1 MLTEKNDYF
10 DSMGAFS
17 SFSPDDP
24 EKKKGNNG
32 YEAYHGGDTLVNGG
46 NNGVY
51 RQTRKH
57 LGADIRNA
65 KINLDG
71 SGFNK
76 KYNMIDSD
84 GRLRSFRDYHAIS
97 KRWVRGEAGEDDNI
111 EERNKMRTTYST
123 TDTAFNDIA
132 GEYYKNVVVGNFK
145 KNRAATKK
153 KAQEV
158 YTSYMSVIGA
168 DPELAMRQMISADK
182 PQKDLEKTMQSVDVA
197 EIRRLAEPVA
207 LYAGYDPDEYV
218 QKFILPT
225 MYNRL
230 VDELVK
236 ENVPKNPVEYI
247 LRSSLDNSLIGKVST
262 WALSQSLDD
271 DTNIKLSQ
279 EGLYTYKP
287 NWAES
292 LAGNVGGLLVDLPV
306 FGMLGSTSSKVVGK
320 TTGVL
325 AENLAKKIVL
335 MKGGEAMTKESAKAI
350 AKRAI
355 TSKLANRMALSA
367 STQGLT
373 LGTYDAANSVADD
386 LLAGDG
392 VDAGKALKSFTKG
405 AATGAVLGVVGTP
418 MREFASLQKGFNKF
432 AASVGVLGTESAVF
446 TGFTQAEKLANDIE
460 ITPVDLAADY
470 AESMATLGIMKAAH
484 WRPKGLRLK
493 LDRKGQLQ
501 SAFRLSSSERAELE
515 EMNIQP
521 DRFMELIQRSL
532 KLPSFEGKIVEDMLE
547 TYSKVMS
554 NEKVSASAKS
564 KLMFLVENK
573 ISSTLP
579 LPVDYF
585 VDRGEDGKWNVTYY
599 DEGGRKISTEKFDN
613 AGNAKSRMLVQ
624 SGKIRRNRILF
635 FESELTAGLESQ
647 NFIRQAGLFAKKN
660 KVDVNLLAEAMYKKA
675 TGEELLPEESRLVDK
690 VLEKAA
696 YDDAGM
702 VQNLYEL
709 RRRIEKKHGLES
721 GTLMH
726 DIDKEF
732 YRIDTKQN
740 DALDEYQEIL
750 RGEFERLKGGT
761 VSSRYRRMLEKGLNS
776 EYFGMTNEEVK
787 QQEYADYEAWVAIRD
802 ADRTGLTSKPHP
814 VGERLIRRITI
825 PDDDNSG
832 YVWSANGVKNTK
844 TDIEQYKER
853 AQALADKFGVKLNF
867 ISDEHEIPLP
877 PTPEHIM
884 DYNMM
889 VKAEGWSNLG
899 RVYLN
904 LPNVKSV
911 EHAEKVV
918 LHEVV
923 AHRGLLGVFGD
934 NLYEF
939 MEDVYRKASPDVLRG
954 IGRIKR
960 TYGSADGY
968 TLVEEYLAHLA
979 EKVNPTPQERSIKVR
994 VKDYI
999 RSLLIRMKLYTG
1011 SNRQISEK
1019 ELAAIMQRHSEYMMK
1034 RRKPDEYRKEVFG
1047 SFKSAHA
1054 NEDTYYNYDNY
1065 IKGVRERAERG
1076 ELFTDTPRFFRDVKG
1091 WLNYEHLPEKMQ
1103 ERVRSWLG
1111 KSDEEI
1117 RTMKFGGRYR
1127 MPEDETGPLPR
1138 SGVTA
1143 SGEARYGRVELKAE
1157 DIKLWDPFYRVLK
1170 VHFPL
1175 YAMEYKDIFNTPVK
1189 EWTSD
1194 HKNRWNRLTQLAMDT
1209 DTELVLG
1216 DVINNPEIFKKY
1228 PQLRSVP
1235 LEIKE
1240 GMDRP
1245 VMYDRERNLFVV
1257 DKRAFMFRGTKK
1269 SFASSIDEAAA
1280 YYDRMES
1287 AVNREV
1293 SEMNV
1298 LLSDKYNNAIAAAW
1312 KLRRAKMLFSGF
1324 DQEGKLSS
1332 DFKRSYG
1339 FAPEEFIERFPKV
1352 DDYFIYRLSRGM
1364 NKMKSEGERVGE
1376 SNSETILGTFR
1387 KFFIGPIEVIINA
1400 GTKAQ
1405 DQNGPLRLKDK
1416 SDPSYNKVKSGLEK
1430 AEDEALTRDL
1440 IELEYEN
1447 RRKGENGNSFW
1458 WTELFDGNDEER
1470 AIGRYL
1476 RRQRDENRRRGGKD
1490 EDLLN

>member
-320 TTGVL
+320 TTGVI

-470 AESMATLGIMKAAH
+470 AESMATLGIMKATH

-1127 MPEDETGPLPR
+1127 MPDDETGSLPLR
-1138 SGVTA
+1138 GVTA
-1143 SGEARYGRVELKAE
+1143 SGETRNDRVELKAE

-1280 YYDRMES
+1280 YYDRMEG

-1293 SEMNV
+1293 SEMNR
-1298 LLSDKYNNAIAAAW
+1298 LLSDKYNNAIATAW
-1312 KLRRAKMLFSGF
+1312 KLRRAQMAFPGF
-1324 DQEGKLSS
+1324 DPEGKFSA

-1339 FAPEEFIERFPKV
+1339 FTPEEFIKRFPEV
-1352 DDYFIYRLSRGM
+1352 DDYFIYRLSRGL
-1364 NKMKSEGERVGE
+1364 NKMKSEGDRVGE

>member
-1 MLTEKNDYF
+1 MLTENNDYF

-17 SFSPDDP
+17 SFLPDDP
-24 EKKKGNNG
+24 EKKKEN
-32 YEAYHGGDTLVNGG
+32 YSHEAYRGGDTLVYDSNSGI
-46 NNGVY
+46 Y
-51 RQTRKH
+51 RQTKKH
-57 LGADIRNA
+57 PGSDIRNVRF
-65 KINLDG
+65 NLDG
-71 SGFNK
+71 SGFK
-76 KYNMIDSD
+76 RDYNMIDSD

-111 EERNKMRTTYST
+111 KERNKMRTTYST

-145 KNRAATKK
+145 KNREATRK
-153 KAQEV
+153 KAEEV
-158 YTSYMSVIGA
+158 YKSYMSVIGA
-168 DPELAMRQMISADK
+168 DPELAMRKMISADK

-262 WALSQSLDD
+262 WSLSQSLDD

-279 EGLYTYKP
+279 EGLYAYKP

-292 LAGNVGGLLVDLPV
+292 LAGNVGGLLVDAPV
-306 FGMLGSTSSKVVGK
+306 FGLLGSTSSKVVGK
-320 TTGVL
+320 TTGVI
-325 AENLAKKIVL
+325 ADNLAKKIVV

-418 MREFASLQKGFNKF
+418 MGEFASRQKGFNKF

-470 AESMATLGIMKAAH
+470 AESMATLGIMKATH

-493 LDRKGQLQ
+493 LDRQGQLE
-501 SAFRLSSSERAELE
+501 SAFKLSSSERAELE
-515 EMNIQP
+515 EMNIEP

-532 KLPSFEGKIVEDMLE
+532 KLPSYEGKIVEDMLE

-675 TGEELLPEESRLVDK
+675 TGEELLPEESRLVEK

-702 VQNLYEL
+702 VQYLYEL

-726 DIDKEF
+726 DIDQEF
-732 YRIDTKQN
+732 YRMDKKQN
-740 DALDEYQEIL
+740 AALDEYHEAL
-750 RGEFERLKGGT
+750 RVEFERLKGGT
-761 VSSRYRRMLEKGLNS
+761 ISSRYRRMLEKGLNS
-776 EYFGMTNEEVK
+776 EYFGMTNDEVK

-802 ADRTGLTSKPHP
+802 ADRTGLTRVPHP
-814 VGERLIRRITI
+814 VGEKLIRRIVI

-844 TDIEQYKER
+844 TDIDLYKER

-867 ISDEHEIPLP
+867 ISDEHDIPLP
-877 PTPEHIM
+877 PSPEHIM
-884 DYNMM
+884 RYNIM
-889 VKAEGWSNLG
+889 VQAEGWSNLG

-911 EHAEKVV
+911 EHVEKVV

-939 MEDVYRKASPDVLRG
+939 MEDVYRKASPEVLRG

-979 EKVNPTPQERSIKVR
+979 EKVNPTPQERSLLVR
-994 VKDYI
+994 IKDYI

-1011 SNRQISEK
+1011 SNRQVSEK
-1019 ELAAIMQRHSEYMMK
+1019 ELTAIMQRHSEYMMK

-1065 IKGVRERAERG
+1065 IKGVRERAESG
-1076 ELFTDTPRFFRDVKG
+1076 ELFANTPRFLRDVKG

-1103 ERVRSWLG
+1103 ERVRNWLG
-1111 KSDEEI
+1111 KTDEEI
-1117 RTMKFGGRYR
+1117 RTMEFGRRYR
-1127 MPEDETGPLPR
+1127 MPDDERGSFPLQGVKGSGETR
-1138 SGVTA
+1138 SGR
-1143 SGEARYGRVELKAE
+1143 EELKAE
-1157 DIKLWDPFYRVLK
+1157 NIKLWDPFYRVLK
-1170 VHFPL
+1170 LHFPF
-1175 YAMEYKDIFNTPVK
+1175 YAMEYKDIFNTPINK
-1189 EWTSD
+1189 WTTDQKSS
-1194 HKNRWNRLTQLAMDT
+1194 WNRLTQLAMDT
-1209 DTELVLG
+1209 GTGLVLG
-1216 DVINNPEIFKKY
+1216 DVINSPEVFKRY

-1235 LEIKE
+1235 LEIRE

-1245 VMYDRERNLFVV
+1245 VVYDREKNMFIV

-1280 YYDRMES
+1280 YYDRMEG

-1293 SEMNV
+1293 SEMNR
-1298 LLSDKYNNAIAAAW
+1298 LLSDKYNNAIATAW
-1312 KLRRAKMLFSGF
+1312 KLHRAQMAFPGF
-1324 DQEGKLSS
+1324 DPEGKFSA

-1339 FAPEEFIERFPKV
+1339 FTPEEFIKRFPEV
-1352 DDYFIYRLSRGM
+1352 DDYFIYRLSRGL
-1364 NKMKSEGERVGE
+1364 NKMKSEGDRVGE

-1416 SDPSYNKVKSGLEK
+1416 SDPFYNNVKSGLEK

>member
-1 MLTEKNDYF
+1 MLTENNDYF
-10 DSMGAFS
+10 DSMDAFS

-65 KINLDG
+65 KINLDA
-71 SGFNK
+71 SGFK
-76 KYNMIDSD
+76 RDYNMIDGD

-153 KAQEV
+153 KAEEV

-168 DPELAMRQMISADK
+168 DPELAMRKMISADK

-230 VDELVK
+230 VDEINK
-236 ENVPKNPVEYI
+236 ENIPKSSVEYV

-262 WALSQSLDD
+262 WGLSKSLDD

-279 EGLYTYKP
+279 EGLYAYKP

-292 LAGNVGGLLVDLPV
+292 LAGNVGGLLVDVPV
-306 FGMLGSTSSKVVGK
+306 FGLLGSTSSKVVGK
-320 TTGVL
+320 ATGVI
-325 AENLAKKIVL
+325 ADNLVKKIL
-335 MKGGEAMTKESAKAI
+335 IMKGGEAMTKESAKAI

-373 LGTYDAANSVADD
+373 LGMYDAANSVADD

-392 VDAGKALKSFTKG
+392 VDAGKALKSFAKG

-418 MREFASLQKGFNKF
+418 MREFANLQKGFNKF

-470 AESMATLGIMKAAH
+470 AESMATLGIMKATH

-675 TGEELLPEESRLVDK
+675 TGEELLPEESRLVDT

-702 VQNLYEL
+702 VQYLYEL

-802 ADRTGLTSKPHP
+802 ADRTGLTRVPHP
-814 VGERLIRRITI
+814 VGEKLIRRITI

-877 PTPEHIM
+877 PSPEHIM

-1127 MPEDETGPLPR
+1127 MPDDETGSLPLR
-1138 SGVTA
+1138 GVTA
-1143 SGEARYGRVELKAE
+1143 SGETRNDRVELKAE

-1189 EWTSD
+1189 EWTTD
-1194 HKNRWNRLTQLAMDT
+1194 HKSRWNRLTQLAMDT

-1235 LEIKE
+1235 LEIRE

-1245 VMYDRERNLFVV
+1245 VVYDRERNLFVV

-1280 YYDRMES
+1280 YYDRMEG

-1293 SEMNV
+1293 SEMNR
-1298 LLSDKYNNAIAAAW
+1298 LLSDKYNNAIATAW
-1312 KLRRAKMLFSGF
+1312 KLRRAQMAFPGF
-1324 DQEGKLSS
+1324 DPEGKFSA

-1339 FAPEEFIERFPKV
+1339 FTPEEFIKRFPEV
-1352 DDYFIYRLSRGM
+1352 DDYFIYRLSRGL
-1364 NKMKSEGERVGE
+1364 NKMKSEGDRVGE
-1376 SNSETILGTFR
+1376 LNSETILGTFR

-1416 SDPSYNKVKSGLEK
+1416 SDPFYNNVKSGLEK